1 MGTRRATIRPMS
13 LLADRRRQR
22 SDDPLVA
29 LHYQLA
35 NVRREAELEAIVV
48 ADDSGVV
55 VAGAG
60 AWAMCEELAAYA
72 PILAE
77 GLWNEPGLGSDSPL
91 GALQANVDITAVDV
105 RGHSVLLCARGGWR
119 RALAMSKAARGVERI
134 LK

>member
-60 AWAMCEELAAYA
+60 RSHPPIGRIQNADAAFT
-72 PILAE
+72 
-77 GLWNEPGLGSDSPL
+77 
-91 GALQANVDITAVDV
+91 LQA
-105 RGHSVLLCARGGWR
+105 L
-119 RALAMSKAARGVERI
+119 
-134 LK
+134 